1 MIMINAISK
10 ELHTLYSNLGVWVAL
25 YIRLRWRLCP
35 FQLIEKQVPLK
46 GTVIDIGCGY
56 GLLSNLLALR
66 SEDRYVIGAD
76 LSPRR
81 IKIAQKTVNDRR
93 NIKFYL
99 SDVTDLKVWR
109 HGCNTVV
116 ASDFL
121 HHISYESQEE
131 LLRSCYQILPKGG
144 LMVIQ
149 DVDIEPRWKYC
160 SAAVVDAVLNPG
172 MQIYFRNRAEYL
184 KLLCRIGFRVE
195 TKSVHKGLPLA
206 DILYICRKD

>member
-1 MIMINAISK
+1 MINAISK
-10 ELHTLYSNLGVWVAL
+10 ELCTLYSNMGVWVAL

-35 FQLIEKQVPLK
+35 FQLIEKQIPLK

-66 SEDRYVIGAD
+66 SEDRHVIGVD

-81 IKIAQKTVNDRR
+81 IKIAQKTVNGRR

-99 SDVTDLKVWR
+99 SDITKLKVWR
-109 HGCNTVV
+109 GGCNAVV

-131 LLRSCYQILPKGG
+131 LLRSCYQTLPKGG
-144 LMVIQ
+144 LLIIQ
-149 DVDIEPRWKYC
+149 DVDTEPCWKYY
-160 SAAVVDAVLNPG
+160 SASVIDAVLNPG
-172 MQIYFRNRAEYL
+172 MQICFRSRTEFL
-184 KLLCRIGFRVE
+184 KLLRRIGFRVE
-195 TKSVHKGLPLA
+195 TKSVHKGLPLS